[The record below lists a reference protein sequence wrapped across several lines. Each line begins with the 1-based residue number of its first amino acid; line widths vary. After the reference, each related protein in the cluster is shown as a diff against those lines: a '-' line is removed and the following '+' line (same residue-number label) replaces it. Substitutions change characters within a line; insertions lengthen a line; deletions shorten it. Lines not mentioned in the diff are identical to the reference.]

1 MDANFKSSRIFMNR
15 PRLPQVLQPPDS
27 TSKCVRRQRIFF
39 TVTAPLKIN
48 EQDRSCHSDTAYRY
62 PGGRRALKIN
72 EQDRSCHSEP
82 FASLEGELREESLA
96 RWARIL
102 RSTQNDTTGF
112 MRGPI
117 LLFNIHPIFY
127 INLCNSSGVFTL
139 MNERSSGS
147 TWRNR
152 SSGMYCTGATSSSE
166 RGSRRPWRKR
176 SSINGRME
184 RGYIASNT
192 WGTSFTI
199 GTSMAPVRGS
209 ESR

>member
-39 TVTAPLKIN
+39 TVT
-48 EQDRSCHSDTAYRY
+48 
-62 PGGRRALKIN
+62 RALKIN

-82 FASLEGELREESLA
+82 FASLEGDLREESLA

-147 TWRNR
+147 TWRNL